1 MHTATM
7 EEVQSHLPELLDKL
21 TPGDEVV
28 ITRGGKP
35 VARLTPEART
45 TDSGQRMAAALERVA
60 IGSGCGLPAD
70 PQAWQIEVR
79 QDREL
84 PGRGE

>member
-21 TPGDEVV
+21 TPGGEVF

-35 VARLTPEART
+35 VARL
-45 TDSGQRMAAALERVA
+45 VA
-60 IGSGCGLPAD
+60 
-70 PQAWQIEVR
+70 
-79 QDREL
+79 EL
-84 PGRGE
+84 PVGVPIPGRCKGMLTIISDDDSHLEDFAEYME